1 MRPPRAG
8 GLAATLAVLA
18 LPAVAAAA
26 PITTTLRVEGAS
38 ANIIPETQ
46 VTLDDD
52 PAATVTAVDTVD
64 GDTITVPAASATA
77 QIAQA
82 ARTFGIPFSFT
93 VFPFGSQLIQVGS
106 DSGDGAAGGPF
117 WRLNL
122 NHVAS
127 SVGAD
132 AAILQNGESVTWAF
146 VPATAAGFAEPE
158 LDLTLS
164 SDAVQQGATFRATV
178 TSTDG
183 AGTTSPAAGA
193 TVAYC
198 GQAVVADGNGTATLV
213 ATGIGTRTVLAT
225 RPGEV
230 RSQAR
235 AVCSFTGDPTVCS
248 LPPLPALP
256 PAAVT
261 PLAPAAGQAD
271 TVAPGS
277 AIALPAS
284 GHRYRVVRVLRGT
297 AGPDRSD
304 VGKVEVAV
312 ERRVGTLC
320 RFLGGRRSFSAPRS
334 CALQRYWPARA
345 NGSAWIFKLG
355 RPLPPGSYRAWSR
368 ATDGAGN
375 RESTGVA
382 GVNSISLPVIAGS
395 PAYRP

>member
-1 MRPPRAG
+1 MRRPRAG
-8 GLAATLAVLA
+8 GLAVTLAILA
-18 LPAVAAAA
+18 VPAVAAAA
-26 PITTTLRVEGAS
+26 PITTTLRVEGAA
-38 ANIIPETQ
+38 ANVIPEIP

-52 PAATVTAVDTVD
+52 PAATVTAIDSVD
-64 GDTITVPAASATA
+64 GDTITVAAASATA

-82 ARTFGIPFSFT
+82 TRSFGIPFSFK
-93 VFPFGSQLIQVGS
+93 VFPFGSQLIQVGP

-117 WRLNL
+117 WRLNV

-132 AAILQNGESVTWAF
+132 GAILHAGDSVTWAF

-158 LDLTLS
+158 LDLRVS
-164 SDAVQQGATFRATV
+164 ADAVQQGATFRATV

-183 AGTTSPAAGA
+183 TGVASPAAGA
-193 TVAYC
+193 TVTYAD
-198 GQAVVADGNGTATLV
+198 QAVVADGTGTATLV
-213 ATGIGTRTVLAT
+213 ATGIGTRAVQAT

-235 AVCSFTGDPTVCS
+235 AVCSFAGDPTVCS
-248 LPPLPALP
+248 LPPLPP
-256 PAAVT
+256 VAVT
-261 PLAPAAGQAD
+261 PVATASVLPD

-277 AIALPAS
+277 AIALPVS
-284 GHRYRVVRVLRGT
+284 GKRYRLVRALRGT

-304 VGKVEVAV
+304 VAKVEVAV
-312 ERRVGTLC
+312 ARRVGTLC

-345 NGSAWIFKLG
+345 NGSAWLFRIG
-355 RPLPPGSYRAWSR
+355 GPLPPGRYRAWSR

-382 GVNSISLPVIAGS
+382 GVNSISFTVVAGA
-395 PAYRP
+395 PAYRA